1 MLVTITNET
10 SGVINNL
17 QETEGATGGQR
28 ENALPYPFG
37 HIGELAASATKQLP
51 MHPQDLYHRE
61 CLNGSPLNAQELMQ
75 QMIQAGTISVVVADQ
90 TGVKAFDE
98 LFFIE
103 VG

>member
-17 QETEGATGGQR
+17 QEIEGATGGQR

-37 HIGELAASATKQLP
+37 HIGELAASASKQLP
-51 MHPQDLYHRE
+51 MHPQDLYYLESR
-61 CLNGSPLNAQELMQ
+61 NGSSQNSQEILT
-75 QMIQAGTISVVVADQ
+75 QMTQAGTISIAVADQ
-90 TGVKAFDE
+90 TGVQAFDE
-98 LFFIE
+98 KYFIE